1 MLKIKKLHKSYP
13 IGGTKLH
20 VLKGIDL
27 SVDKGEM
34 VAIMGSSGSGKS
46 TLLNIIGMLD
56 EADQGD
62 YVLDNVI
69 IKDLDEKKAA
79 TYRNKF
85 LGFIFQS
92 FNLINY
98 KNAIENVSLPL
109 YYQGLKRNKRHEI
122 AKFHLEKVGLLDWAS
137 HLPNELSGGQK
148 QRVAIARA
156 LASEPKLLLADEPTG
171 ALDSNT
177 SAEIMAF
184 LQKLNDEGKTI
195 LIVTHERD
203 IANMCKR
210 IVYLKDGIIMED
222 NFINQNR
229 VKSNV

>member
-1 MLKIKKLHKSYP
+1 MLKIKNLHKSYP
-13 IGGTKLH
+13 IGSSSIH
-20 VLKGIDL
+20 VLKGINL
-27 SVDKGEM
+27 SVKKGEM

-46 TLLNIIGMLD
+46 TLLNIVGMLD
-56 EADQGD
+56 EADKGN
-62 YVLDNVI
+62 YILDNVV

-79 TYRNKF
+79 NYRNKF

-98 KNAIENVSLPL
+98 KNALENISLPL
-109 YYQGLKRNKRHEI
+109 YYQGMKRNKRREI
-122 AKFHLEKVGLLDWAS
+122 AKFHLEKVGLLDWAL

-177 SAEIMAF
+177 SADIMAF

-210 IVYLKDGIIMED
+210 IVFLKDGIIMED

-229 VKSNV
+229 VESDV

>member
-1 MLKIKKLHKSYP
+1 
-13 IGGTKLH
+13 
-20 VLKGIDL
+20 
-27 SVDKGEM
+27 
-34 VAIMGSSGSGKS
+34 
-46 TLLNIIGMLD
+46 
-56 EADQGD
+56 
-62 YVLDNVI
+62 
-69 IKDLDEKKAA
+69 
-79 TYRNKF
+79 

-98 KNAIENVSLPL
+98 KNALENISLPL
-109 YYQGLKRNKRHEI
+109 YYQGMKRNKRREI
-122 AKFHLEKVGLLDWAS
+122 AKFHLEKVGLLDWAL

-177 SAEIMAF
+177 SADIMAF

-210 IVYLKDGIIMED
+210 IVFLKDGIIMED

-229 VKSNV
+229 VESDL

>member
-1 MLKIKKLHKSYP
+1 M
-13 IGGTKLH
+13 
-20 VLKGIDL
+20 
-27 SVDKGEM
+27 
-34 VAIMGSSGSGKS
+34 
-46 TLLNIIGMLD
+46 
-56 EADQGD
+56 
-62 YVLDNVI
+62 
-69 IKDLDEKKAA
+69 
-79 TYRNKF
+79 
-85 LGFIFQS
+85 
-92 FNLINY
+92 
-98 KNAIENVSLPL
+98 
-109 YYQGLKRNKRHEI
+109 KRNKRYEI